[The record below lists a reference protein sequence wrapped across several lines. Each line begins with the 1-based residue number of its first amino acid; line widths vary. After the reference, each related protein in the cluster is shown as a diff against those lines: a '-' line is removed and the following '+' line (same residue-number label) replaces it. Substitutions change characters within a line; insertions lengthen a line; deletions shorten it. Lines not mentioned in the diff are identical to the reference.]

1 MVFIKKI
8 VNNYKRYVM
17 DKILIVISG
26 GVVQGVFSSKENI
39 KVDILD
45 FDNNENLDDKSA
57 KMEFEKRKQGLKE
70 ILWLY

>member
-1 MVFIKKI
+1 
-8 VNNYKRYVM
+8 M
-17 DKILIVISG
+17 DKILVVVSG
-26 GVVQGVFSSKENI
+26 GVVQGVYSSRENL

-45 FDNNENLDDKSA
+45 FDNNETLDDQSA